1 MAWTQEQKTNIRR
14 AKGWIMDELD
24 FIRNSLF
31 APYFM
36 NGLWDKMYISGG
48 CIATLLQSKIPED
61 MDIYFT
67 TTDTQEEMVKLLL
80 NGLKDKIADVN
91 PAYREVLGKDGK
103 LITENAI
110 TMQKQFGR
118 EYSVQFITKHNGPP
132 EVIRQTF
139 DFKHCLPYYS
149 FADDKLYIS
158 EHQYDLCVNKI
169 LETNNQNKVSASRI
183 VKFTK
188 RGYDATGV
196 SPNVASSLQIL
207 QDALADI
214 EDV

>member
-1 MAWTQEQKTNIRR
+1 
-14 AKGWIMDELD
+14 MDELD
-24 FIRNSLF
+24 YILVTMFE
-31 APYFM
+31 PYFM
-36 NGLWDKMYISGG
+36 DGLWDKMYISGG

-61 MDIYFT
+61 IDIYFST
-67 TTDTQEEMVKLLL
+67 AEAQEEMVKILV
-80 NGLKDKIADVN
+80 NGLKDSIADVN

-110 TMQKQFGR
+110 TMKKQFGR
-118 EYSVQFITKHNGPP
+118 EYSVQFITKHNGTPD
-132 EVIRQTF
+132 VIRQTF

-149 FADDKLYIS
+149 FADAKLYIS

-169 LETNNQNKVSASRI
+169 LETNNQNKVSAGRI
-183 VKFTK
+183 LKFSN

-207 QDALADI
+207 KDALAIVEDI
-214 EDV
+214 